1 MKLPST
7 VQGYLDDIPQWEDGH
22 PVRQVGLSRP
32 QWRIWALASAG
43 KFFEGMVVF
52 MVGVALPLIAVE
64 FDLTST
70 EKGIVSAATL
80 FGILVGATALGNLS
94 DRFGRK
100 AMFFAEM
107 VLFCIFLAVTIFA
120 PSFIILVIALIGLGL
135 ALGCDYPTA
144 HTMISETIPTSA
156 RGRLVLS
163 AFGFQAVG
171 AVAGTVV
178 GMIVLGNRDSV
189 SDWRI
194 MFAVVIVPAI
204 LVTVARWSVVQ
215 SPHWL
220 VEVGR
225 TGEAEKELSKLV
237 ERPVKLSKKE
247 KKAIKAAIKK
257 KSGVGELFRKPWRRS
272 TILGSVPW
280 FLQDLGTYGIGIFTP
295 TIVAATVG
303 TAAADDD
310 SLSALIQTDYMSAK
324 GAAFIDAFL
333 LVGIVLAVVLVP
345 KVGSI
350 KLQVW
355 GFVGCAIGLA
365 VAAASA
371 AFDSSLQVVLIFT
384 GFMLFNLMTNIGPNS
399 QTYLLA
405 GEVFPT
411 HLRGTGAGF
420 AASFGKVGAVL
431 TSFLFPILLV
441 AWGQTAILL
450 VLVATSLLGAWVTW
464 KFRVETTGKSLAE
477 LDALVSEAQT
487 SEASTEDDSIAKERL
502 A

>member
-1 MKLPST
+1 
-7 VQGYLDDIPQWEDGH
+7 
-22 PVRQVGLSRP
+22 
-32 QWRIWALASAG
+32 
-43 KFFEGMVVF
+43 
-52 MVGVALPLIAVE
+52 MVGVALPLIAAE
-64 FDLTST
+64 FDLNST

-80 FGILVGATALGNLS
+80 FGILIGATALGNLS

-107 VLFCIFLAVTIFA
+107 VLFCAFLAVTVFA
-120 PSFIILVIALIGLGL
+120 PSFIILVVALIGLGL

-144 HTMISETIPTSA
+144 HTMISETIPSTA

-171 AVAGTVV
+171 AVAGTIV
-178 GMIVLGNRDSV
+178 GMIVLGSRESV

-194 MFAVVIVPAI
+194 MFAIVIVPAV

-225 TGEAEKELSKLV
+225 TGEAEKELAKLV
-237 ERPVKLSKKE
+237 ERPVELSKKE
-247 KKAIKAAIKK
+247 KKAIKAARKRP
-257 KSGVGELFRKPWRRS
+257 SGLMELFKRPWRRS
-272 TILGSVPW
+272 TILASVPW

-303 TAAADDD
+303 TAATNDG
-310 SLSALIQTDYMSAK
+310 SLKAVIQTDYMSAK
-324 GAAFIDAFL
+324 GAAFIDVFL
-333 LVGIVLAVVLVP
+333 LIGIVLAVVLVP
-345 KVGSI
+345 KIGSI

-355 GFVGCAIGLA
+355 GFVGCAVGLA
-365 VAAASA
+365 IAAASA
-371 AFDSSLQVVLIFT
+371 ALSSGLQIVLIFA

-431 TSFLFPILLV
+431 TSFLFPILL
-441 AWGQTAILL
+441 ASWGQTTILILL
-450 VLVATSLLGAWVTW
+450 VVASLLGAWVTW
-464 KFRVETTGKSLAE
+464 QFRVETTGKSLAE
-477 LDALVSEAQT
+477 LDVLVEQAGSSHKSAEG
-487 SEASTEDDSIAKERL
+487 EL